1 MAEWPCCHDP
11 LRSSPASHG
20 FVPPPST
27 PIRKFRLGRTMRVKD
42 DASKDSSLPLKEH
55 SKLQAQMRH
64 ACQRYCE
71 QIYRIGGKR
80 STRKNMKYHDSTN
93 MSKTVLATTATI
105 TSKEAIPKFK
115 GTISH
120 GHPSSS
126 NDEKTASTKS
136 LSSHKDE

>member
-1 MAEWPCCHDP
+1 
-11 LRSSPASHG
+11 
-20 FVPPPST
+20 
-27 PIRKFRLGRTMRVKD
+27 
-42 DASKDSSLPLKEH
+42 
-55 SKLQAQMRH
+55 MRH

-80 STRKNMKYHDSTN
+80 STRKNMKYHDSAN